1 MSIKKSSQH
10 VAINSHFIRSKT
22 ITGTNWGVS
31 VSPAPAYSY
40 QETPNSICRNQL
52 VFKTKGSMKKKLER
66 SKLFREMLRTSS
78 LRVCM
83 VQSNFLNLDVGSP
96 THVDQFCIWLSYK
109 LLRGREL
116 RIPSVKT
123 AVMKYRLCRL
133 IWMFLRYKMGH
144 GQKFV
149 LKSSCPILYL
159 NANKNS
165 FGTNGVGLTKFDCIV
180 MTQQTHSF

>member
-83 VQSNFLNLDVGSP
+83 VQSNLLNPDVVSP
-96 THVDQFCIWLSYK
+96 THVQTVSQNCSHAHSKHCFYEGFDLFIWINQVWLYCDDPANAFIFNSGPRK
-109 LLRGREL
+109 TCLDTKIRITRVRKIKGR
-116 RIPSVKT
+116 
-123 AVMKYRLCRL
+123 
-133 IWMFLRYKMGH
+133 
-144 GQKFV
+144 
-149 LKSSCPILYL
+149 LYL
-159 NANKNS
+159 YK
-165 FGTNGVGLTKFDCIV
+165 TYDTDCIL
-180 MTQQTHSF
+180 QESWEGPG